1 MFSHSF
7 LNDISDV
14 FETWCE
20 LFHFVV
26 AKGNVVSDVALVA
39 ADLKGLSEL
48 VLGLFIFLLFVEDAA
63 LSDYS
68 LGRFGWQLADK

>member
-1 MFSHSF
+1 MLSNTF
-7 LNDISDV
+7 LDNIGDV
-14 FETWCE
+14 FKGRSQLLHLVEAE
-20 LFHFVV
+20 
-26 AKGNVVSDVALVA
+26 GNVVSDVALVA